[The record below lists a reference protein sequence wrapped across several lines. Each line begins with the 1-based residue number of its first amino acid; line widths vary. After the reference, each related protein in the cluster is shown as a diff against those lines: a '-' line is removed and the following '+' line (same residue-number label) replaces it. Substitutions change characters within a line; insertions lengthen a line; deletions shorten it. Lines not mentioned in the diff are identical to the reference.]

1 VKGSAFLLAFV
12 LLASAVFPADLSLAP
27 EDLIIE
33 QSLEGGYLLR
43 IRQKP
48 GVNSVLVTESTED
61 PEREVAT
68 YAFRNPAFHPLNGEE
83 RRVLNGEFLP
93 PEMHFL
99 VDSTPAP
106 DPELGKAFHVFVPYV
121 VEYGYPWSRQGE
133 RLIVDGAY
141 LNVRT
146 FEATHASYAGAF
158 LDNPFVLRV
167 TQAPMAVTPE
177 TPMDDRYMPATAR
190 SYEDIARE
198 SDGVVRYSEGEED
211 LVTQIGEIIAEVE
224 GGSIDLVL
232 ALDAT
237 QSMENDVPALRR
249 SLVPLLQ
256 SNLEGFERFRI
267 GIVYY
272 KDYMEDYLTRTVA
285 FQNDLSVVQR
295 AIDGLRVAGGRDIP
309 EAVHEALY
317 AAVVNFPWMAENRL
331 VILVGDAPPHARPRG
346 SVTEEMVYAA
356 AREHNVRLNT
366 IILPH

>member
-1 VKGSAFLLAFV
+1 MKRSAFFLALV
-12 LLASAVFPADLSLAP
+12 LLAPAAFSADLSLGP

-43 IRQKP
+43 IRKKP

-83 RRVLNGEFLP
+83 RRLLNGEFLP

-99 VDSTPAP
+99 VDSTAAP
-106 DPELGKAFHVFVPYV
+106 DPALGEAFHVFVPYV

-133 RLIVDGAY
+133 RLVVDGAY

-167 TQAPMAVTPE
+167 TQAPMEVTPE
-177 TPMDDRYMPATAR
+177 RPLDARYMPAAAT
-190 SYEDIARE
+190 SYDDIARA
-198 SDGVVRYSEGEED
+198 SNGVARYSEGEED
-211 LVTQIGEIIAEVE
+211 LVTQIGEIISGVD

-232 ALDAT
+232 ALDST

-249 SLVPLLQ
+249 SLVPLLERK
-256 SNLEGFERFRI
+256 LEGFERYRV

-272 KDYMEDYLTRTVA
+272 KDYMEEYLTRTVA

-295 AIDGLRVAGGRDIP
+295 AVDGLRVSGGRDIP

-317 AAVVNFPWMAENRL
+317 SAVVNFPWQAENRL

-346 SVTEEMVYAA
+346 RVTEEMLYEAA
-356 AREHNVRLNT
+356 GERNVRLNT
-366 IILPH
+366 ILLPH

>member
-1 VKGSAFLLAFV
+1 MK
-12 LLASAVFPADLSLAP
+12 ASAIILALLLTAAVVFPADLSLSP

-43 IRQKP
+43 IRKKP
-48 GVNSVLVTESTED
+48 GINSVLVTESTED
-61 PEREVAT
+61 PEREVAS
-68 YAFRNPAFHPLNGEE
+68 YAFRNPSFHPLNGEE
-83 RRVLNGEFLP
+83 RRLLNGEFLP

-99 VDSTPAP
+99 IDSTPAP
-106 DPELGKAFHVFVPYV
+106 DPELGEAFHVFVPYV
-121 VEYGYPWSRQGE
+121 VEFGYPWTREGE

-146 FEATHASYAGAF
+146 FEAAHASYTGAF
-158 LDNPFVLRV
+158 SDNPFVLRV
-167 TQAPMAVTPE
+167 TQAPVEVTPE
-177 TPMDDRYMPATAR
+177 LPPDDRFMPDTVR
-190 SYEDIARE
+190 TYEDIARA
-198 SDGVVRYSEGEED
+198 SDGEVRYSDGEED
-211 LVTQIGEIIAEVE
+211 LVNQIADIIANV
-224 GGSIDLVL
+224 GGGDIDLVL
-232 ALDAT
+232 ALDST

-256 SNLEGFERFRI
+256 QNLEGFERYRI

-272 KDYMEDYLTRTVA
+272 KDYMEDYLTRTVD
-285 FQNDLSVVQR
+285 FQNDLAIVQQ

-317 AAVVNFPWMAENRL
+317 SAVMNFPWAAENRL

-346 SVTEEMVYAA
+346 RVTEEMVYTA
-356 AREHNVRLNT
+356 ARERDIRLNT

>member
-1 VKGSAFLLAFV
+1 MKRSALFLV
-12 LLASAVFPADLSLAP
+12 LVFLASAAFSADLSLAP

-43 IRQKP
+43 IRKKP

-68 YAFRNPAFHPLNGEE
+68 YAFRNPAFHPVNGDE
-83 RRVLNGEFLP
+83 RRELNGEFLP

-106 DPELGKAFHVFVPYV
+106 DPALGEAFHVFVPYV

-146 FEATHASYAGAF
+146 FEASHASYTGAF

-167 TQAPMAVTPE
+167 TQAPMEVTPE
-177 TPMDDRYMPATAR
+177 RPLDERYMPAAVR
-190 SYEDIARE
+190 SYEEIARK
-198 SDGVVRYSEGEED
+198 SNGVARSSEGEED
-211 LVTQIGEIIAEVE
+211 LVVQIGEIVSAVG

-232 ALDAT
+232 ALDST
-237 QSMENDVPALRR
+237 QSMENDLPALRR
-249 SLVPLLQ
+249 SLVPLLE
-256 SNLEGFERFRI
+256 SNLEGSDRYRV

-272 KDYMEDYLTRTVA
+272 KDYMEEYLTRTVA
-285 FQNDLSVVQR
+285 FQNDLSVIQR
-295 AIDGLRVAGGRDIP
+295 AIDGLRVSGGRDIP

-317 AAVVNFPWMAENRL
+317 SAVMNFPWQAENRL

-346 SVTEEMVYAA
+346 SVTEEMVHDA
-356 AREHNVRLNT
+356 ARERDVRLNT

>member
-1 VKGSAFLLAFV
+1 MFS
-12 LLASAVFPADLSLAP
+12 ADLSLAP

-61 PEREVAT
+61 PDREVAT

-99 VDSTPAP
+99 VDSTAAP
-106 DPELGKAFHVFVPYV
+106 DPALGEAFHIFIPYV

-146 FEATHASYAGAF
+146 FEASHASYAGAF
-158 LDNPFVLRV
+158 MDNPFVLRV
-167 TQAPMAVTPE
+167 TQAPMEVTPE
-177 TPMDDRYMPATAR
+177 TPLNERYMPATVR
-190 SYEDIARE
+190 SYEDFARA
-198 SDGVVRYSEGEED
+198 SDGVVRYSEGQED
-211 LVTQIGEIIAEVE
+211 VADRIAEIIAGVE
-224 GGSIDLVL
+224 GDSIDLVL
-232 ALDAT
+232 ALDTT
-237 QSMENDVPALRR
+237 QSMENDFPALRR
-249 SLVPLLQ
+249 TLVPLLQ
-256 SNLEGFERFRI
+256 RNVDGFDRFRI

-272 KDYMEDYLTRTVA
+272 KDYMEEYLTRTVA
-285 FQNDLSVVQR
+285 FQNDLSVIQR
-295 AIDGLRVAGGRDIP
+295 AIDGVRVSGGRDIP

-317 AAVVNFPWMAENRL
+317 AAVVNYPWQAESRL

-346 SVTEEMVYAA
+346 SITEDMVYEA
-356 AREHNVRLNT
+356 ARKHDVRLNA